1 MARTPVVVGN
11 HWAGGLLGKSCFRRF
26 CSLEAWI
33 WICGLIALGAMDPYS
48 NRHFTIFLPD
58 LLFDIKSPGYGLGHS
73 ISFLFR
79 GDLYQS
85 LESHYMGPLAVMII
99 VHRVLHLFFKQP
111 PVPISQ

>member
-1 MARTPVVVGN
+1 MARTQVLAGA
-11 HWAGGLLGKSCFRRF
+11 HWAAGSLVKSRFRRI

-33 WICGLIALGAMDPYS
+33 WICGLVAVGAMDPHS
-48 NRHFTIFLPD
+48 DKHFTIFLPD
-58 LLFDIKSPGYGLGHS
+58 LLFDIKSPGHGLGHS

-85 LESHYMGPLAVMII
+85 LESHYLGPLAVMII

-111 PVPISQ
+111 PNPIS